1 METLLFSG
9 EESSP
14 SKKAIHLENGLRV
27 VQLLDLGSYE
37 KDSDKERVTEES
49 STLNADEELKDDE
62 NQGQVL
68 TNQPSLKK
76 EDETLPKGDSE
87 WEDISDI
94 SDEGTPERDLPG
106 MVTLIV
112 LICSS
117 VNSFHS
123 VWQHQCI
130 SISVEL
136 FAILILWFC
145 GVVEPNILNRT

>member
-14 SKKAIHLENGLRV
+14 SKRAVHLENGLRV
-27 VQLLDLGSYE
+27 VQLLDLGSCE
-37 KDSDKERVTEES
+37 KDKERVTEES
-49 STLNADEELKDDE
+49 STLNADEELKDDQ
-62 NQGQVL
+62 NQGQVVA
-68 TNQPSLKK
+68 NQPSLKK

-123 VWQHQCI
+123 MWQHQCCKVI
-130 SISVEL
+130 CHSNTLV
-136 FAILILWFC
+136 LWGC
-145 GVVEPNILNRT
+145 GTQFVIEHEKICP